1 MEQKEYGI
9 SRSFGA
15 EFYDCLERIR
25 FNYPYYRSP
34 FRVQLNPNYSE
45 RLNRECNEWAIN
57 LFNHHHQSLL
67 TKSTIESI
75 NGSDLGLFSARTF
88 PSAERHRLKN
98 LMKWCFIFFL
108 IDDYHDALIKNKL
121 KDDDRDNNSFWNQII
136 KMLDSILHHRSLK
149 AEWPEFIQ
157 GIYSLLKDI
166 YSEFN
171 PNQIDRS
178 IRMFKHYVNG
188 NKLEILLPS
197 SSTSSNGYGKID
209 GFSEWHRYL
218 KARKGSIGSQMTM
231 QLIEYAHRIELSDY
245 QWNHPLIQSLI
256 ENVSIEMILLNDYL
270 TFRKEIA
277 ENEYK
282 FSRMKHSFT
291 ILVNQGLNLQ
301 QAVDEIHRMI
311 LEYDSTIM
319 NLIENIRKDCGLN
332 LGLQTDS
339 QLNEFLIGVE
349 EVLGGSWEFLMTSP
363 RYHGKGFKGRIPMEG
378 SFQYDP
384 HRTIILDHNHNYDDT

>member
-1 MEQKEYGI
+1 
-9 SRSFGA
+9 
-15 EFYDCLERIR
+15 
-25 FNYPYYRSP
+25 
-34 FRVQLNPNYSE
+34 
-45 RLNRECNEWAIN
+45 
-57 LFNHHHQSLL
+57 
-67 TKSTIESI
+67 
-75 NGSDLGLFSARTF
+75 
-88 PSAERHRLKN
+88 
-98 LMKWCFIFFL
+98 
-108 IDDYHDALIKNKL
+108 
-121 KDDDRDNNSFWNQII
+121 
-136 KMLDSILHHRSLK
+136 
-149 AEWPEFIQ
+149 
-157 GIYSLLKDI
+157 
-166 YSEFN
+166 
-171 PNQIDRS
+171 
-178 IRMFKHYVNG
+178 MFKHYVNG